1 MMVVLERI
9 SIIIVMFMIIRA
21 VEMMTTMIWLTMMM
35 NSEIEGIWTWNL
47 RRRDYRPISSA
58 NSCHRGLDKRGLI
71 GLFYASRLARPLAP
85 PPLNAGGSRQSAPS
99 PSHSYPLSTPLTP
112 TPLHIPH
119 PYPSPPPHPCPF
131 YPPTHTYLLYTP
143 HPHSIT
149 ADVMSQGSEGDA

>member
-71 GLFYASRLARPLAP
+71 GLFYASRPARPLAP

-99 PSHSYPLSTPLTP
+99 PSPPPSPLPLSTPLTH

-119 PYPSPPPHPCPF
+119 PYPSPLPHPCPF
-131 YPPTHTYLLYTP
+131 YPPT